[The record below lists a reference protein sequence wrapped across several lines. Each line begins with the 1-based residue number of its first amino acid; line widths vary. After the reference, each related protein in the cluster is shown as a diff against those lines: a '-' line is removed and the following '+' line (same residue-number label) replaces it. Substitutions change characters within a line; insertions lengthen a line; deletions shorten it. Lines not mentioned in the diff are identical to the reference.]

1 MGEVFAPYFCKKEDN
16 KPASP
21 LPKENV
27 VSDCLG
33 ERETLSWENATAF
46 LKEKAIVLQVADS
59 GLRLCELESG
69 EVFKP

>member
-1 MGEVFAPYFCKKEDN
+1 MNHNVNKYMICRVSGGHNPLVENCWPSVTCSLMGEVFAPYFCKKEDN

-33 ERETLSWENATAF
+33 ERETLS
-46 LKEKAIVLQVADS
+46 
-59 GLRLCELESG
+59 
-69 EVFKP
+69 